1 MVGLVL
7 VIIGYVIAIAWAVWR
22 AIRVPSVTIR
32 EQDITHACD
41 TVTFSAVLMLGAA
54 ASRLTGSTPMLR
66 LVGFILMVIAM
77 LMALVTLAT
86 EIKFM
91 HLDK

>member
-22 AIRVPSVTIR
+22 VIRVPSVNIR

-41 TVTFSAVLMLGAA
+41 TVAFSVVLMLGAA
-54 ASRLTGSTPMLR
+54 ASRLTVSIPILR
-66 LVGFILMVIAM
+66 LASLALMVIAM

>member
-7 VIIGYVIAIAWAVWR
+7 VIIGYVIAVAWAVWR
-22 AIRVPSVTIR
+22 VIRVPSVSIR

-41 TVTFSAVLMLGAA
+41 TVAFSAVLLLGAA
-54 ASRLTGSTPMLR
+54 ASRLTEGTPMFQLA
-66 LVGFILMVIAM
+66 GFILMVIAM

>member
-22 AIRVPSVTIR
+22 AVRVPSVSIR

-41 TVTFSAVLMLGAA
+41 TVAFSAVLMLGAI
-54 ASRLTGSTPMLR
+54 ASRLTETMPILR
-66 LVGFILMVIAM
+66 LASLALMVIAL
-77 LMALVTLAT
+77 LMSLVTLVT

>member
-1 MVGLVL
+1 MVGLTL
-7 VIIGYVIAIAWAVWR
+7 TIIGYVIAIAWAVWR
-22 AIRVPSVTIR
+22 VIRVPSVNIR

-41 TVTFSAVLMLGAA
+41 TVAFSAVLMLGAA
-54 ASRLTGSTPMLR
+54 ATRMTVSTPMLR
-66 LVGFILMVIAM
+66 LASLALMVIAL
-77 LMALVTLAT
+77 LMALVTLVT

>member
-1 MVGLVL
+1 MVGLTL
-7 VIIGYVIAIAWAVWR
+7 TIIGYVIAIAWAVWR
-22 AIRVPSVTIR
+22 VIRVPSVNIR
-32 EQDITHACD
+32 EQDMTHVRD
-41 TVTFSAVLMLGAA
+41 TVAFSAVLLLGAA
-54 ASRLTGSTPMLR
+54 ASRMTETMPMLR
-66 LVGFILMVIAM
+66 LASLALMVIAL